1 MNSTGRHTDANVSL
15 RSARQLFVK
24 MWKALLDRA
33 VRLQQD
39 LHHFTKLYDQIML
52 FVLLMNTTTQVAMT
66 FQGLAP
72 ACVYEAL
79 EAVFLAFYTME
90 CVLKLIS
97 FGLKYFKSMW
107 NILDFSVTL
116 VGLLDLFLD
125 SKQYDSERFTT
136 FFHLLKMFKVCRAFR
151 ILRTL
156 RFFSG
161 PKVIMKVI
169 GKSLKMNGII
179 FVLMFC
185 IFVMFSILFRQN
197 LSKSDPKRFGSMLNT
212 MSTLLQLLTLDDWIN
227 VYYTSR
233 DNGAPD
239 VIIFIVLYILTE
251 YYILLSL
258 IYAVTVDT
266 ILSNRKNMVEEQPS
280 PIQTTEQIKSEPTDD
295 QTTKVAFS
303 ENYFIEGKNIRMEH
317 CLRILEALEKNQQL
331 FRKQTNYLYRL
342 VDSTEMGPSF
352 YRRKEADE
360 DELEDSH

>member
-1 MNSTGRHTDANVSL
+1 MLQLSHYVRHI
-15 RSARQLFVK
+15 R

-33 VRLQQD
+33 LHLHQD
-39 LHHFTKLYDQIML
+39 LLRFNELYEHIML
-52 FVLLMNTTTQVAMT
+52 LVLLMNTATQVAMT
-66 FQGLAP
+66 FEGLAP
-72 ACVYEAL
+72 AWVYETL
-79 EAVFLAFYTME
+79 EAIFLAFYMME
-90 CVLKLIS
+90 CVLNLIG
-97 FGLKYFKSMW
+97 FGLEYFKSLW

-116 VGLLDLFLD
+116 VGLVDLFLD
-125 SKQYDSERFTT
+125 SKQYDSGRLTT

-212 MSTLLQLLTLDDWIN
+212 MSTLLQLLTLDDWIS

-266 ILSNRKNMVEEQPS
+266 ILSNRKNMVEEQPP
-280 PIQTTEQIKSEPTDD
+280 PIETTEQISGELTDD

-303 ENYFIEGKNIRMEH
+303 ENNFNEGKNIRLEH

-342 VDSTEMGPSF
+342 IESTEMGPSF
-352 YRRKEADE
+352 YHRKEADE
-360 DELEDSH
+360 DEDEDEQHDSQ

>member
-1 MNSTGRHTDANVSL
+1 
-15 RSARQLFVK
+15 

-33 VRLQQD
+33 LHLQQD
-39 LHHFTKLYDQIML
+39 LRRFTKLYDQIML
-52 FVLLMNTTTQVAMT
+52 LVLLMNTATQVAMT

-72 ACVYEAL
+72 AWVYEAL

-116 VGLLDLFLD
+116 VGLVDLFLD

-197 LSKSDPKRFGSMLNT
+197 LSKSDPKRFGSMLST

-233 DNGAPD
+233 DN
-239 VIIFIVLYILTE
+239 
-251 YYILLSL
+251 
-258 IYAVTVDT
+258 
-266 ILSNRKNMVEEQPS
+266 
-280 PIQTTEQIKSEPTDD
+280 EQIKSEPTDD

-303 ENYFIEGKNIRMEH
+303 ENNFIEGKNIRMEH

-342 VDSTEMGPSF
+342 IECTEVVSLSF
-352 YRRKEADE
+352 
-360 DELEDSH
+360 

>member
-156 RFFSG
+156 R
-161 PKVIMKVI
+161 
-169 GKSLKMNGII
+169 
-179 FVLMFC
+179 
-185 IFVMFSILFRQN
+185 
-197 LSKSDPKRFGSMLNT
+197 KSDPKRFGSMLNT